1 MKKKIKVLHLNFD
14 DNKSGAS
21 KAVYRIHS
29 ALIKNKINSS
39 VLVVKKYSNFKNYM
53 SLPKNKI
60 LLNLIKRIFLYII
73 KNLQNI
79 NSKNI
84 HRSYNFFSN
93 AKIVEYINRSN
104 FDIIHIHWING
115 EMLSL
120 NDILKIKKPLIWTFH
135 DLWPVLPTQH
145 VYNKK

>member
-53 SLPKNKI
+53 YSQNKI
-60 LLNLIKRIFLYII
+60 LLNLIKRIFSYII

-79 NSKNI
+79 NSKIFIAHIIFLVMPKLWNI
-84 HRSYNFFSN
+84 LT
-93 AKIVEYINRSN
+93 
-104 FDIIHIHWING
+104 DQ
-115 EMLSL
+115 
-120 NDILKIKKPLIWTFH
+120 ILI
-135 DLWPVLPTQH
+135 
-145 VYNKK
+145 